1 MAAASGPVAA
11 DGPAAAGGRVA
22 PAVRSQHLVFRIGD
36 VSAALP
42 VADIVEVVR
51 RPEVLPVPLSPPA
64 VEGLMNLRGT
74 VTVLIDMRRALG
86 QPESAAGE
94 GVRVVVLGGG
104 RRIGLQVDRI
114 AGMIGSAPGETG
126 EGAGEAAVSLLDLER
141 VLPRIA
147 AGAARPVHRSS
158 GGQGTGQGN
167 GQAAAPVR
175 ADSAAA
181 ETRTLVTFEADGEE
195 YAIPV
200 SAVRE
205 IVRRQAGVAR
215 MPHADGHNLGV
226 MTLRGRLLPLV
237 DLRSLLGLGASAASR
252 RDDAAGRIIVLSF
265 GGLEVGLVVDRARE
279 ILRVPND
286 RIDPVPA
293 LFRQDSGEIEAI
305 CRLDQGRRLIS
316 ILDPGRLFRTEAVR
330 RTLAGGADPGMEPS
344 SEQRGVRDM
353 PDPDAIQRSVQT
365 ATFVIFRL
373 GSVEYGLPS
382 SCVEQVVAVPEQ
394 LTAVPKAPAFIEGV
408 INHRGAVLP
417 VIDQRRRF
425 RMAGTARSRH
435 IVVAALG
442 AARAG
447 VMVDAVT
454 GVLKIPEEAIEPAPE
469 LSAEQMA
476 LISRVA
482 TLGGR
487 MILLLDPA
495 HLLARSEA
503 AEIAA
508 LDDAAAPEDGRAP

>member
-1 MAAASGPVAA
+1 MAAASTV
-11 DGPAAAGGRVA
+11 PAAAGGPAA
-22 PAVRSQHLVFRIGD
+22 PAGLSQHLVFRIGD

-42 VADIVEVVR
+42 VVDIVEVVR

-86 QPESAAGE
+86 QPEAAAGE

-126 EGAGEAAVSLLDLER
+126 EEAGEAAVSLLDLDR

-147 AGAARPVHRSS
+147 AGAARPAHLSAGAQR
-158 GGQGTGQGN
+158 TGQGA
-167 GQAAAPVR
+167 GQAAVPVR
-175 ADSAAA
+175 ADLAAA

-237 DLRSLLGLGASAASR
+237 DLRSLLGLGASVAGR
-252 RDDAAGRIIVLSF
+252 REDAAGRIIVLAF

-316 ILDPGRLFRTEAVR
+316 ILDPDRLFRTEAVR
-330 RTLAGGADPGMEPS
+330 RTLAGGAGPGTEPNG
-344 SEQRGVRDM
+344 EQSGVADM
-353 PDPDAIQRSVQT
+353 PDPDAVQRSAQT
-365 ATFVIFRL
+365 TTATTTFVIFRL

-425 RMAGTARSRH
+425 AMTGTARSRH

-454 GVLKIPEEAIEPAPE
+454 GVLKIPEEAIEPAPD
-469 LSAEQMA
+469 LSAEQIA

-482 TLGGR
+482 TLDGR

-495 HLLARSEA
+495 HLLARGEA

-508 LDDAAAPEDGRAP
+508 LDDTAASGDIPAP